1 MMKDEDLRSQRDY
14 SEGQREAAHRVL
26 IEVTN
31 ILHDYQN
38 DILLIGG
45 WVPDLLF
52 PNKDHI
58 GSIDVDILLN
68 HKNLVEASYATIR
81 RLLISSDYQLHPEK
95 SFSFIRKVSIE
106 GQEYDVD
113 LDILAGKY
121 GGTDAE
127 KFSQHIQGVKALKA
141 TGGNFA
147 FEIPA
152 SEVVVHAER
161 PDGAKD
167 SAHVKVVSM
176 VAFLVMKAAALGRN
190 KNKDAYDIYFC
201 VKNWPDG
208 IDALAKCFEPV
219 RMHGLV
225 RDMCEKLNEKFAS
238 PEHAGPRDI
247 VEFLD
252 IHDEEE
258 AEQLQR
264 DAYERIH
271 QLLES
276 I

>member
-1 MMKDEDLRSQRDY
+1 MKEEDLQSQHDY

-31 ILHDYQN
+31 LLRDYQN
-38 DILLIGG
+38 DILVIGG

-52 PNKDHI
+52 PYKQHI

-68 HKNLVEASYATIR
+68 HRNLVEASYATIKNM
-81 RLLISSDYQLHPEK
+81 LIKNGYVPHSEK
-95 SFSFIRKVSIE
+95 YFTFIRKVSIE

-121 GGTDAE
+121 GGTDE
-127 KFSQHIQGVKALKA
+127 GKLSQHIQGVKALKA

-152 SEVVVHAER
+152 IEVVVHAER

-167 SAHVKVVSM
+167 SAHIRVISL
-176 VAFLVMKAAALGRN
+176 VAFLVMKAAALGRG
-190 KNKDAYDIYFC
+190 KQKDAYDIYFC
-201 VKNWPDG
+201 VKNWPEG
-208 IDALAKCFEPV
+208 IDTLAKCFESV
-219 RMHGLV
+219 RTHGLV
-225 RDMCEKLNEKFAS
+225 REMCEKLEEKFAS
-238 PEHAGPRDI
+238 PEHAGPRD
-247 VEFLD
+247 VAEFLD
-252 IHDEEE
+252 VHDEEE
-258 AEQLQR
+258 AEQLRR

-271 QLLES
+271 QLLDS

>member
-1 MMKDEDLRSQRDY
+1 MKDEDLRSQRDY

-31 ILHDYQN
+31 ILRDYQN

-52 PNKDHI
+52 PGKDHI

-81 RLLISSDYQLHPEK
+81 RMLLNSDYRLHSEK

-121 GGTDAE
+121 GGTNTE
-127 KFSQHIQGVKALKA
+127 KSSQHIQGVKALKA

-147 FEIPA
+147 FEVPA
-152 SEVVVHAER
+152 SEVVVQARR

-167 SAHVKVVSM
+167 SAHVRVVSL
-176 VAFLVMKAAALGRN
+176 VAFLVMKAAALGRS

-219 RMHGLV
+219 RTHGLV
-225 RDMCEKLNEKFAS
+225 REMCEILKEKFAS
-238 PEHAGPRDI
+238 PEHAGPRD
-247 VEFLD
+247 VVAFLD

-258 AEQLQR
+258 SEQLRR
-264 DAYERIH
+264 DAYERIN
-271 QLLES
+271 QFLES